1 MIDKIAPSL
10 AEAVR
15 DIADGSVV
23 LIGGFIDQ
31 GTPDRLL
38 EALAERKPRN
48 LTVVANNPSVNKRGM
63 EMLLRAGCIGKLVC
77 SFPRSPSSDYIE
89 QLIGEGKLE
98 LEVVPQGTLAERVR
112 SAGAGIPGFY
122 TRTAVG
128 TPLAEGKEHRE
139 FNGET
144 YIFENAIRGDFAL
157 INAERADRWGNLTY
171 AGSLRNFNPVMAM
184 GARVTIAQVREIVPA
199 GAIDPAAVVTPGI
212 FVKRVVK
219 LED

>member
-1 MIDKIAPSL
+1 
-10 AEAVR
+10 
-15 DIADGSVV
+15 
-23 LIGGFIDQ
+23 
-31 GTPDRLL
+31 
-38 EALAERKPRN
+38 
-48 LTVVANNPSVNKRGM
+48 
-63 EMLLRAGCIGKLVC
+63 
-77 SFPRSPSSDYIE
+77 
-89 QLIGEGKLE
+89 LIGEGKLE

-112 SAGAGIPGFY
+112 STGAGIPGFY

-212 FVKRVVK
+212 FVKRVVR